1 MKPPRRSCVDQFVR
15 VSPDLKCDLFHVI
28 ENFHLSLGDRFNNA
42 ALTSQVK
49 TVILKIRDE
58 MMLAGP
64 LGGLFFDMNLY
75 NLWTLLKN
83 YKTKQK
89 AEVANRNACAF
100 MAPFITRFL
109 IDRMLFTLDRIMWTA
124 PCSGLMIPKRL
135 ACAIFRL
142 SMDIRKKTTGNCK
155 FSGCGRKQLMGYAK
169 GLVETF
175 YSLDEAGVIG
185 ADLKRFFQL
194 HCQFIN
200 TDRLL
205 TPVLDCCA
213 GREPNLSMLTN
224 HWFQRRDCRSLSR
237 SSSHAGQSL
246 NEFDNPFLL
255 TDDEG
260 NLRIDVCDLSPLL
273 PSTQNPTM
281 PTLQMTTAMSAIAPC
296 QTFVAQALPQS
307 VSLAGPITIL
317 SRSDLSDLSMAAT
330 VTSQTGL
337 TGGTMVSNIVPSMTP
352 TVDST
357 PSSRASPQPQPQSL
371 LQFLQAPFPV
381 PLTPLSPPSPQQS
394 TSLNLKRRA
403 PDEIDCSAP
412 KIVRTEPAKTGCAPI
427 VSHAQTNLTIQQRPS
442 AHALSN
448 CRAEGTAPETIV
460 PETGPDQRAIDAVP
474 AETTVCCATT
484 LPSVPNIIDLSE
496 IENSGDFQPLP
507 TENLTLFS
515 ECDMSPESCVTLGI
529 PGVPSLQVDVQPS
542 HATESPFIDTNA
554 IMTEEENNYNIDD
567 ELTQILF
574 NLFESGSSGDPTK
587 Q

>member
-1 MKPPRRSCVDQFVR
+1 MKPPRRSCVDQFIR
-15 VSPDLKCDLFHVI
+15 ISPDLKCELFHVI

-64 LGGLFFDMNLY
+64 LGGLLFDMNLY

-142 SMDIRKKTTGNCK
+142 SMDVRKKTTGNCK

-194 HCQFIN
+194 HCQFTNI
-200 TDRLL
+200 DRLL

-224 HWFQRRDCRSLSR
+224 HWFQRRDYRSISR

-246 NEFDNPFLL
+246 NELDNPFLL
-255 TDDEG
+255 TDEEG
-260 NLRIDVCDLSPLL
+260 NLRVDVCDLSPLL
-273 PSTQNPTM
+273 PTTQSPAIS
-281 PTLQMTTAMSAIAPC
+281 TLQMTTAMSAIAPGP
-296 QTFVAQALPQS
+296 TFVTQALPQS
-307 VSLAGPITIL
+307 VSLTGPITIL
-317 SRSDLSDLSMAAT
+317 SRSDLSDLSMGGTMA
-330 VTSQTGL
+330 SQTGL
-337 TGGTMVSNIVPSMTP
+337 TGGTIAPSIVPSMTP

-357 PSSRASPQPQPQSL
+357 HSSRVSPQPQSQSL

-381 PLTPLSPPSPQQS
+381 PLPPLSPPSPQQS
-394 TSLNLKRRA
+394 TSLNLKRKA
-403 PDEIDCSAP
+403 HDQIDCLAP
-412 KIVRTEPAKTGCAPI
+412 KVARTEHGKKTDCTPI
-427 VSHAQTNLTIQQRPS
+427 VPEAETNSTIQQGS
-442 AHALSN
+442 NAHALS
-448 CRAEGTAPETIV
+448 APETIV
-460 PETGPDQRAIDAVP
+460 PATGSDPSDQYAIAAVP
-474 AETTVCCATT
+474 VETTAT

-515 ECDMSPESCVTLGI
+515 ECDLSPESCVTLGI
-529 PGVPSLQVDVQPS
+529 PGVPSLQVEGQPS
-542 HATESPFIDTNA
+542 HATVSPFIDTNA